1 MNQNY
6 HIFVTGISRHGRRHK
21 MTFATYAIVIISC
34 TLLGYMIGVSDGK
47 VEGRIE
53 SFKEKR

>member
-1 MNQNY
+1 
-6 HIFVTGISRHGRRHK
+6 

-34 TLLGYMIGVSDGK
+34 TLLGYMLGVSDGK

-53 SFKEKR
+53 AFQDKR